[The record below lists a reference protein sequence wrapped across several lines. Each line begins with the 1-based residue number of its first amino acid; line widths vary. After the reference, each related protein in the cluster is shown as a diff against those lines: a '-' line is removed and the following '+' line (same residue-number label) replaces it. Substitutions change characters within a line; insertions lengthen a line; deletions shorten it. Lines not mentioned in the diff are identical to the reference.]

1 MIELKGISKTFPV
14 RGMVLDALSFRAEQG
29 SSIAITGPSGS
40 GKTTLLN
47 IIGLLEKPDTGS
59 IVFQGSDIS
68 TLTSDAAAEYRNRNV
83 GFIFQEHMLLPHLNI
98 RENIYLPFL
107 AGKGT
112 ADDEHIARLA
122 ERTGITGIMEK
133 HPFQVSG
140 GEAQR
145 AAFVRALANKPALL
159 LADEP
164 TGSLDRA
171 NADTLTQL
179 LIELNRESGSTLIVV
194 THSERL
200 AAAMEHSYN
209 LIDGKLTTQSR

>member
-1 MIELKGISKTFPV
+1 MIELQNINKSFPV
-14 RGMVLDALSFRAEQG
+14 RGMVLDALNFRAAQG

-47 IIGLLEKPDTGS
+47 IIGLLERADAGTITFRGD
-59 IVFQGSDIS
+59 DI
-68 TLTSDAAAEYRNRNV
+68 TALNGDAAAAYRNRNI
-83 GFIFQEHMLLPHLNI
+83 GFIFQEHLLLPHLTI

-107 AGKGT
+107 AGGSA
-112 ADDEHIARLA
+112 ADDDHIEWLA
-122 ERTGITGIMEK
+122 GRTGITAIMEK

-164 TGSLDRA
+164 TGSLDRN
-171 NADTLTQL
+171 NAAILTKL
-179 LIELNRESGSTLIVV
+179 LTDLNKESGSTLIVV
-194 THSERL
+194 THSEKL
-200 AAAMEHSYN
+200 ADAMEFAYD
-209 LIDGKLTTQSR
+209 LIDGKLTAQGR